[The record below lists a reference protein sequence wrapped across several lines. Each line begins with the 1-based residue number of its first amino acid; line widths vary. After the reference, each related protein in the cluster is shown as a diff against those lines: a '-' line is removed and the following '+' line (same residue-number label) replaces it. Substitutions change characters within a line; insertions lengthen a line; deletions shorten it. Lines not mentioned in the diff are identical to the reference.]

1 MEYLSWKWWEVYI
14 YIKWNCYR
22 AVTWKT
28 MFKNTRTEAKGN
40 VNLETEIMNL
50 SSGLQQKKNL

>member
-1 MEYLSWKWWEVYI
+1 
-14 YIKWNCYR
+14 
-22 AVTWKT
+22 

-50 SSGLQQKKNL
+50 SSGLQQKKKSVGEAVIKGRTILA